1 MHFRSD
7 ENRKPE
13 ITYVFA
19 GHWNSSEC
27 VKLTLL
33 IHFEI
38 FCNLFPKRHL
48 LWGKFFNSSCWSFI
62 LRRNVLDKIWLI
74 NIVRM
79 KLSSFWEISLLA
91 KRILAWRETANGN
104 HVGVGGPMRIEW
116 LCVWVMFS
124 THFDVFCDQQLK
136 TELFGIKNQTLPTE
150 HTFGLPYSSQKNQAN
165 IIFKTARHERMLL
178 KRGRRSLNDARLL
191 SMQTM
196 ILRSVRRQ

>member
-1 MHFRSD
+1 MICSWRNITRIQGSNCSGWTLPLPMQRWLENLLRMKLSRALETLATGKPMHFRSD

-62 LRRNVLDKIWLI
+62 LR
-74 NIVRM
+74 
-79 KLSSFWEISLLA
+79 
-91 KRILAWRETANGN
+91 
-104 HVGVGGPMRIEW
+104 
-116 LCVWVMFS
+116 
-124 THFDVFCDQQLK
+124 
-136 TELFGIKNQTLPTE
+136 
-150 HTFGLPYSSQKNQAN
+150 PYSSQKNQAN

-196 ILRSVRRQ
+196 ILRSVTHQ